1 MSLYRKH
8 LEYKLQAGCRYVTQG
23 FQGGSSEK
31 FQSRNIV
38 LLVPPETLRMRFLC
52 RQIDR
57 LIGRQIDR
65 QIDKQI
71 DRQIDRQGNR
81 QIDRWIDFKYT
92 QSYFR
97 QNYNMPYYMFNPC
110 SFDFRSSHFLFFDV
124 RCVFARWSIDVRT
137 VRTEP

>member
-71 DRQIDRQGNR
+71 AREIDRQIERKKERQIDRQIDRQLDR
-81 QIDRWIDFKYT
+81 QIDRQKID
-92 QSYFR
+92 R
-97 QNYNMPYYMFNPC
+97 QKIDRQIDRRRKKKEQESAEAIF
-110 SFDFRSSHFLFFDV
+110 STKVKSRTDV
-124 RCVFARWSIDVRT
+124 GS
-137 VRTEP
+137 